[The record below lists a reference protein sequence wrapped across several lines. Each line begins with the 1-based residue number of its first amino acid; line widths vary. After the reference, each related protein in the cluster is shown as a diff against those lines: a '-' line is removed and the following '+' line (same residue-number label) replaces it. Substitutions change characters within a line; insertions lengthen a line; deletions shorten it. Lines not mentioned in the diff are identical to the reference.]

1 MIECNPATTL
11 AEVDLKLDVAS
22 DDDDEVDPTLFKK
35 LIGYLRYLCNSRPNI
50 AFSIGLVSRY
60 MLEPRKSHLM
70 AAKRILRYIKG
81 IPKYGVLFPSKLV

>member
-1 MIECNPATTL
+1 MK
-11 AEVDLKLDVAS
+11 LKLDAAS
-22 DDDDEVDPTLFKK
+22 DDDEEVDLILFKQ

-70 AAKRILRYIKG
+70 VAKRILRYIKG
-81 IPKYGVLFPSKLV
+81 TLEYGVLFPSN